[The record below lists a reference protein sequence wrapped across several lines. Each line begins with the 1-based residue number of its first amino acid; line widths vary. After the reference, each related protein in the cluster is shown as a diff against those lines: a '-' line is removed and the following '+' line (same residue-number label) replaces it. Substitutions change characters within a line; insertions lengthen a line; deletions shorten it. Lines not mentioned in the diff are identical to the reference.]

1 MVSEQVTGLGVEGV
15 LDAVQTWHAER
26 TEREVRIFV
35 AAAHFAD
42 LHGVDSRPHGGG
54 RILPGMEKP
63 VRLGGAGTPRVW
75 EFAPAEFAGRI
86 GKSPYAGR
94 CLIADALDCRHRLPK
109 VWARVCAEQVP
120 VFCAR
125 HVAQQTRELS
135 QDAAGVVDAEVAGYA
150 DGRLGW
156 SRFQDLVAGKVAA
169 ADPER
174 AAEAE
179 RAAAEEEVARLGRS
193 NEHGQKTLYVRS
205 SAAAMIRVEASIAFY
220 AAMLAALGDTDS
232 EDKRRAKALLIMAN
246 PPAALQLLQ
255 MFTQRRAEQHTAATR
270 SEAESSNPDN
280 TAADDSETFDD
291 LDDTDADSEDE
302 VAAAFLKP
310 F

>member
-1 MVSEQVTGLGVEGV
+1 MVDEVIADFDAAQV
-15 LDAVQTWHAER
+15 LDAVETWRAVQVDA
-26 TEREVRIFV
+26 EVRIFV

-42 LHGVDSRPHGGG
+42 LHGVDSRPQRGG

-94 CLIADALDCRHRLPK
+94 ALIADALDCRHRLPQ

-120 VFCAR
+120 VSCAR

-135 QDAAGVVDAEVAGYA
+135 KQAAGLVDTAVVEYA

-179 RAAAEEEVARLGRS
+179 RAAAEEEFARLGRS
-193 NEHGQKTLYVRS
+193 NENGQKTLYVRS
-205 SAAAMIRVEASIAFY
+205 SAAAMIRVEASIADY

-232 EDKRRAKALLIMAN
+232 EDKRRAKGLLIMAN

-255 MFTQRRAEQHTAATR
+255 TFTQRHAQQHTPGTTPPPAA
-270 SEAESSNPDN
+270 
-280 TAADDSETFDD
+280 
-291 LDDTDADSEDE
+291 
-302 VAAAFLKP
+302 
-310 F
+310 

>member
-42 LHGVDSRPHGGG
+42 LHAPESRPDRGG

-94 CLIADALDCRHRLPK
+94 CLIADALDCRHRLPRL
-109 VWARVCAEQVP
+109 WARVCAGEVP
-120 VFCAR
+120 VSYAR
-125 HVAQQTRELS
+125 HVAQQTRELTVE
-135 QDAAGVVDAEVAGYA
+135 AAGLVDTSVVEYA

-174 AAEAE
+174 AAAAE
-179 RAAAEEEVARLGRS
+179 RAAAQEEFARLGRS

-220 AAMLAALGDTDS
+220 AAILAALGDTDS
-232 EDKRRAKALLIMAN
+232 EDKRRAKGLLIMAN

-255 MFTQRRAEQHTAATR
+255 LFTQRRAEQHTPGTTQTGAHDSDDEGEPAT
-270 SEAESSNPDN
+270 
-280 TAADDSETFDD
+280 
-291 LDDTDADSEDE
+291 
-302 VAAAFLKP
+302 V
-310 F
+310 